1 MVGET
6 IPVED
11 ASDTD
16 ELDGATM
23 VNETRRDVVDDDKG
37 KGMTITET
45 VASHSS
51 CMKKSI
57 GLTVNIIICSDLPY
71 YGPRPTFGCFSETQ

>member
-37 KGMTITET
+37 K
-45 VASHSS
+45 
-51 CMKKSI
+51 
-57 GLTVNIIICSDLPY
+57 
-71 YGPRPTFGCFSETQ
+71 